1 MPAKSQ
7 LCSQRA
13 CILPSRY
20 TIFNVF
26 VMSKIAAI
34 GLLSGGLDSSLACK
48 LIQNQGVEVKAIN
61 FYTGFCTTDFRRQVN
76 RLKAK
81 GKVYHNES
89 LASAAAL
96 QVEIEYIDIS
106 ATYIQDVLMKPKHG
120 YGSAMNPCLDCRG
133 YMLARAKKYMENAG
147 AQFVFTGEVL
157 GQRPMSQYRKALDI
171 VAEESGLGGLLVRPL
186 SAKLLP
192 PTIPE
197 EMGWIDREKLAGIS
211 GRSRKDQYR
220 LAEEFG
226 VSVYSQPAGGC
237 CSLADVS
244 YGKKFRDLLNHI
256 DEGVVPSL
264 DDVILL
270 KVGRHFRP
278 SDSLKVVV
286 GRDEVENKFLE
297 RYTGGSRA
305 VLTSI
310 DVVGP
315 ITIAEGQLG
324 TQELETAAAIT
335 ARYADHAG
343 SETIRIKYEYRNDS
357 GILEVQPTAAR
368 DLDAWRVC

>member
-1 MPAKSQ
+1 
-7 LCSQRA
+7 
-13 CILPSRY
+13 
-20 TIFNVF
+20 
-26 VMSKIAAI
+26 MSKITAI

-48 LIQNQGVEVKAIN
+48 LIQDQGVDVKAIN

-76 RLKAK
+76 RKKAK
-81 GKVYHNES
+81 GKVYSNES
-89 LASAAAL
+89 LQSAAAL
-96 QVEIEYIDIS
+96 KVEIEYIDIS
-106 ATYIQDVLMKPKHG
+106 ATYIQDVLIKPKHG

-133 YMLARAKKYMENAG
+133 YMLARARKYMEEAG

-157 GQRPMSQYRKALDI
+157 GQRPMSQYRKALDV
-171 VAEESGLGGLLVRPL
+171 VAEESGLGRLLVRPL

-197 EMGWIDREKLAGIS
+197 EKGWIDREKLGAIS
-211 GRSRKDQYR
+211 GRSRKEQYK
-220 LAEEFG
+220 LAEEIG

-244 YGKKFRDLLNHI
+244 YGKKFRDLLNHSEEEI
-256 DEGVVPSL
+256 IPSL

-278 SDSLKVVV
+278 SERFKVVV

-297 RYTGGSRA
+297 RYADEKRA
-305 VLTSI
+305 MFTSI

-315 ITIAEGQLG
+315 VTIAEGRLDS
-324 TQELETAAAIT
+324 TELETAAAIT
-335 ARYADHAG
+335 ARYADHEGA
-343 SETIRIKYEYRNDS
+343 ETVRIKYEYGENS
-357 GILEVQPTAAR
+357 GVIDAHPLEPKQIDT
-368 DLDAWRVC
+368 WRIC

>member
-1 MPAKSQ
+1 
-7 LCSQRA
+7 
-13 CILPSRY
+13 
-20 TIFNVF
+20 
-26 VMSKIAAI
+26 MSKITAV
-34 GLLSGGLDSSLACK
+34 GLLSGGLDSSIACR

-76 RLKAK
+76 RQKAK
-81 GKVYHNES
+81 GKVYSNES
-89 LASAAAL
+89 LQSAAAL
-96 QVEIEYIDIS
+96 KIEIEYIDIS
-106 ATYIQDVLMKPKHG
+106 ATYIKDVLVKPKHG

-133 YMLARAKKYMENAG
+133 YMLARAKKYMEDAG

-171 VAEESGLGGLLVRPL
+171 VAEESGLGRLLVRPL
-186 SAKLLP
+186 SAQLLP

-197 EMGWIDREKLAGIS
+197 ENGWIDREKLAGIS
-211 GRSRKDQYR
+211 GRSRKEQYR
-220 LAEEFG
+220 LAEELG

-244 YGKKFRDLLNHI
+244 YGKKFRDLLSHME
-256 DEGVVPSL
+256 EGTIPSL

-278 SDSLKVVV
+278 SESLKVVV

-297 RYTGGSRA
+297 RYSGDGRA

-315 ITIAEGQLG
+315 VTIAEGHLEAN
-324 TQELETAAAIT
+324 ELQTAAAIT
-335 ARYADHAG
+335 ARYADHEGAD
-343 SETIRIKYEYRNDS
+343 TIRIKYEYRDTS
-357 GILEVQPTAAR
+357 GIMEVHPVETQQ
-368 DLDAWRVC
+368 LDAWRVC